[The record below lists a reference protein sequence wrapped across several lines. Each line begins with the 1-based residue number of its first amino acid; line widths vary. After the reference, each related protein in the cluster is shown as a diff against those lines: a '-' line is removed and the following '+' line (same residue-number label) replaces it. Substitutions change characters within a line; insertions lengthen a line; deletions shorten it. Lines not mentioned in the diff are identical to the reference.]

1 MEKSFGSQTVSII
14 LGSRIVK
21 SGAIGK
27 TNIEEIKWL
36 TETILTISKQWETQ
50 GWGYLVDISHM
61 APVTKEESKTLID
74 LHVSVAQ
81 SGCNFIAF
89 VDKSSF
95 MTAAQ
100 ALQHSKISNTDIEE
114 RHFRKEED
122 AINWLKE
129 RLS

>member
-1 MEKSFGSQTVSII
+1 MEKTFGTQSVSTI

-21 SGAIGK
+21 SSAIGR

-61 APVTKEESKTLID
+61 APVTNEESEALIK
-74 LHVSVAQ
+74 LHILVAQ
-81 SGCNFIAF
+81 SGCNFLAF
-89 VDKSSF
+89 VDKKSF
-95 MTAAQ
+95 MTATQAQ
-100 ALQHSKISNTDIEE
+100 QHSKISNTNTEK
-114 RHFRKEED
+114 RHFRKEDE